1 MTRLML
7 DAVNYKNLVG
17 ISADLYAGYVNGS
30 VSQWPTGG
38 WQAFASEKLVRIDVD
53 GTDFTADVLDVE
65 QGNSTDSA
73 GFPVVIE
80 WVKKHVG
87 DYLPI
92 LYANRAT
99 LTPMFNALYAQ
110 GLKVETHFRLGIA
123 TLDGTKT
130 VKDMTGVTYV
140 QYTDHSNLY
149 DESVVYDDAWKKV
162 APPVVVTPPKP
173 PAILYGALVRNGSE
187 YPTYTAVS
195 SSDDGVTWR

>member
-7 DAVNYKNLVG
+7 DAVDYKNMVG
-17 ISADLYAGYVNGS
+17 VNADLYAGYVNGS

-110 GLKVETHFRLGIA
+110 GLKVETHFKLGIA

-149 DESVVYDDAWKKV
+149 DESVVYDDAWKKAPVVV
-162 APPVVVTPPKP
+162 APPVKVPGIVV
-173 PAILYGALVRNGSE
+173 YGSLETKVVA
-187 YPTYTAVS
+187 
-195 SSDDGVTWR
+195 SSDGGKTWQ